1 MNASHNSYY
10 QRTGTRNTSGPPRR
24 SGFRGFLAAVFG
36 FFAGWLFIILLADQV
51 IMPLYLKSGREII
64 APDLKNKT
72 VSEARN
78 IAQAFELVIIEDG
91 KEFSSTVLPEVISM
105 QIPTPGTI
113 LKPGRRIHVIVSKG
127 PRPLRIPNVVGK
139 SPIQAELEIKSAG
152 LQVLDKRWKASDQY
166 PRGVVADQYPKGDQD
181 VPENTGVI
189 LFIANGRPETN
200 VVMPNLIDLSFQA
213 AMDTLSVYKFNLD
226 KVNIQREEATQL
238 LPDTVIDQHP
248 DPGVPTNTNSD
259 IDLVVSTSQ

>member
-1 MNASHNSYY
+1 
-10 QRTGTRNTSGPPRR
+10 
-24 SGFRGFLAAVFG
+24 
-36 FFAGWLFIILLADQV
+36 LADQIV
-51 IMPLYLKSGREII
+51 MPLYLKSGREII

-72 VSEARN
+72 IAEARN
-78 IAQAFELVIIEDG
+78 ISLAYDLALIEDG
-91 KEFSSTVLPEVISM
+91 REFSSTVPPDVISV
-105 QIPTPGTI
+105 QIPAPGTV
-113 LKPGRRIHVIVSKG
+113 LKPGRRMHVIISKG

-152 LQVLDKRWKASDQY
+152 LEVLDKRWKASDHY
-166 PRGVVADQYPKGDQD
+166 LRGIVADQYPKGDQD
-181 VPENTGVI
+181 IPENTGVI

-213 AMDTLSVYKFNLD
+213 AMDTLTVYKFNLD
-226 KVNIQREEATQL
+226 KVYVQREEATQL

>member
-1 MNASHNSYY
+1 M
-10 QRTGTRNTSGPPRR
+10 RRNTPDPFRR
-24 SGFRGFLAAVFG
+24 GWFRGFLVAVSAFFG
-36 FFAGWLFIILLADQV
+36 GWLFIILLVDQIV
-51 IMPLYLKSGREII
+51 MPLYLNSGREIV

-72 VSEARN
+72 IAEARS
-78 IAQAFELVIIEDG
+78 ISQAFELVLIEDG
-91 KEFSSTVLPEVISM
+91 REFSSTVPPDVISM
-105 QIPTPGTI
+105 QIPVSGTI

-152 LQVLDKRWKASDQY
+152 LEVLDKRWKASDLY

-226 KVNIQREEATQL
+226 KIHIQREEATHL

-259 IDLVVSTSQ
+259 IDLVISTSQ